1 MSRREEREE
10 RQEKDRRER
19 EDPLW
24 YKDAVLYEV
33 HVRAFADSDG
43 DGMGDFRGL
52 TAKLDYLEQLGVTA
66 IWLLPFYPS
75 PWRDDGYDIS
85 DYTSVHPAYGDLADF
100 KTFLREAHRRG
111 LKVITELVVNHT
123 SDQHP
128 WFERARRAE
137 PGSAARNV
145 YVWSDDPKKYAD
157 ARIIFKDF
165 EASNWTWDPV
175 ANAYYWHRFFH
186 HQPDL
191 NFDDPRV
198 HKSLFQALDF
208 WMELGVDGMR
218 LDAVPYLFEREG
230 TNCENLPETHDF
242 LRQLRAH
249 VDAHFKH
256 RMLLAEANQWP
267 DDSIAY
273 FGDGDECQMAFHFPV
288 MPRLFMAI
296 RLEDRF
302 PVIDILQQ
310 TPPIPESCQWA
321 TFLRNHDELTLEMV
335 TDEDRDYMYRV
346 YAQDPRA
353 RINLGIRRR
362 LAPLLGNDRRRI
374 ELMNGLLFSLPGAPV
389 LYYGD
394 EIGMGDNIYLGD
406 RNGVRTPMQ
415 WSSDRNAGFSR
426 ANPQRLYLPVIVD
439 AEYHYEA
446 VNVEAQHANQ
456 HSLLWWTRRL
466 IALRKRH
473 RAFSRGSLA
482 FLQPQNHR
490 VLAFLRQH
498 EGETILVVANLSRF
512 VQHADLNL
520 AAFDGATPVEL
531 FGRNRFPPIGKPCYP
546 LTLGPHSFYW
556 FALEPAATAGIER
569 AAGALPRIALDDF
582 EGGGWESVL
591 SGTGRARL
599 EAALPA
605 VLAARR
611 WFGGKARTVR
621 AVRLTEAVPLG
632 GRWVGDGA
640 DGEDGAFLALLD
652 VDYTETETESYALP
666 LAFASGARADAIQA
680 ASPQAV
686 VARLAGGEEAGILYD
701 ALFDPAFAQILFDA
715 IARRR
720 RFKGDDDESELTA
733 SPSAAFRRLSTE
745 AGAAAA
751 EPAVLGAE
759 QSNTS
764 VVFGD
769 RFILKLFRRLDEGIN
784 PDLEIGR
791 FLTEKAGFAH
801 TAPIAGAIELR
812 RPGFRE
818 PATVAVLHRFVAN
831 EGDAWR
837 YTLDVLGRFIERS
850 LAGPP
855 ADEPAAVGDAGEA
868 LLDLAER
875 QLPHAAQEILGSYS
889 ASIERLGE
897 RTAEL
902 HLALSSPAAAETPEL
917 APEPF
922 SLLYQRSLYQS
933 LRGAAGRT
941 LELLAQRTPSL
952 PAALRPAAAA
962 LLAGRE
968 RLLERFSGLLGAK
981 IETLRIRTHGD
992 YHLGQVLHTGRDF
1005 VILDFEGEPTR
1016 PLSERRLKR
1025 SALRDVAGMLRSL
1038 QYATHAALAEEL
1050 RRGAVPEGT
1059 LPAVER
1065 RLAAWERWA
1074 GAAFLGAYLRRA
1086 RAGGAA
1092 FLPASRADLALLLD
1106 VFLLEKAVY
1115 ELAYELNN
1123 RPDWAAIPLAGI
1135 ARLLALDMPSAPA
1148 APSRRSADAEP
1159 GADG

>member
-1 MSRREEREE
+1 MSRSEDRER
-10 RQEKDRRER
+10 RQR

-24 YKDAVLYEV
+24 YKDAILYEV
-33 HVRAFADSDG
+33 HVRAFVDSNG

-52 TAKLDYLEQLGVTA
+52 TAKLDYLAELGVTA
-66 IWLLPFYPS
+66 IWVLPFYPS

-85 DYTSVHPAYGDLADF
+85 DYVSVHPAYGNLADF
-100 KTFLREAHRRG
+100 KTLLREAHRRG

-128 WFERARRAE
+128 WFERARRAA
-137 PGSAARNV
+137 PGSAARNF
-145 YVWSDDPKKYAD
+145 YVWSDDPHKYAD

-165 EASNWTWDPV
+165 ESSNWSWDPV

-198 HKSLFQALDF
+198 HKALFQALDF
-208 WMELGVDGMR
+208 WMEMGVDGMR

-230 TNCENLPETHDF
+230 TNCENLPETHEF
-242 LRQLRAH
+242 LRRLRAH
-249 VDAHFKH
+249 VDSRFAG

-267 DDSIAY
+267 EDSIAY
-273 FGDGDECQMAFHFPV
+273 FGRGDECHMAFHFPV

-302 PVIDILQQ
+302 PVVDILQQ
-310 TPPIPESCQWA
+310 TPAIPASCQWA

-346 YAQDPRA
+346 YAEDPRA

-415 WSSDRNAGFSR
+415 WSADRNAGFSR
-426 ANPQRLYLPVIVD
+426 ANPQRLYLPVIVN

-446 VNVEAQHANQ
+446 VNVEAQQGNP

-473 RAFSRGSLA
+473 RAFSRGSLT
-482 FLQPQNHR
+482 FLTPQNHR
-490 VLAFLRQH
+490 VLAFVRRH
-498 EGETILVVANLSRF
+498 EEETILVVANLSRF
-512 VQHADLNL
+512 VQHVELDLEPY
-520 AAFDGATPVEL
+520 AGATPVEL
-531 FGRNRFPPIGKPCYP
+531 FGRNRFPRVERRLYP
-546 LTLGPHSFYW
+546 MTLGPHSFFW
-556 FALEPAATAGIER
+556 FALEAVPAGRSAVAGGPAAA
-569 AAGALPRIALDDF
+569 RIALDDF

-591 SGTGRARL
+591 EGGGRSRL

-605 VLAARR
+605 VLAGRR

-621 AVRLTEAVPLG
+621 SVRLTETVPLAGRDLTGPAG
-632 GRWVGDGA
+632 GAV
-640 DGEDGAFLALLD
+640 LALVD
-652 VDYTETETESYALP
+652 VDYTEGEPESYALP
-666 LAFASGARADAIQA
+666 LAFATGERAAELA
-680 ASPQAV
+680 EHAPQAI
-686 VARLAGGEEAGILYD
+686 VAELQGEESGL
-701 ALFDPAFAQILFDA
+701 LFDA
-715 IARRR
+715 LYDPDFARGLLEAIERRR
-720 RFKGDDDESELTA
+720 RFKAEDGPGSELYAYATPA
-733 SPSAAFRRLSTE
+733 LRQLAERGEGRGR
-745 AGAAAA
+745 GAA
-751 EPAVLGAE
+751 PAVLQAE

-769 RFILKLFRRLDEGIN
+769 RLVLKLFRRLEEGTN

-791 FLTEKAGFAH
+791 FLTEKADFPH
-801 TAPIAGAIELR
+801 TPAVAGAIEIHRLDR
-812 RPGFRE
+812 RE
-818 PATVAVLHRFVAN
+818 PATVAVLQAYVTN

-837 YTLDVLGRFIERS
+837 LTLDSLGRFIERS
-850 LAGPP
+850 LTSS
-855 ADEPAAVGDAGEA
+855 ADDGEA
-868 LLDLAER
+868 PAGTLLDLAN
-875 QLPHAAQEILGSYS
+875 QDLPPHFQEAAGQVLGTYRAS
-889 ASIERLGE
+889 AELLGE

-902 HLALSSPAAAETPEL
+902 HLALASQPEAAGF

-933 LRGAAGRT
+933 LRAAAGRT
-941 LELLAQRTPSL
+941 LELLAQRAPDL
-952 PAALRPAAAA
+952 PAPLRPAAAD
-962 LLAGRE
+962 LLAARE
-968 RLLERFSGLLGAK
+968 RLVERFAPLLGGK
-981 IETLRIRTHGD
+981 IEATRIRTHGD
-992 YHLGQVLHTGRDF
+992 YHLGQVLFTGRDF
-1005 VILDFEGEPTR
+1005 VILDFEGEPAR

-1025 SALRDVAGMLRSL
+1025 SPLRDVAGMLRSF
-1038 QYATHAALAEEL
+1038 QYAAHAALLENV
-1050 RRGAVPEGT
+1050 RRGVVGEGARAAV
-1059 LPAVER
+1059 AA

-1086 RAGGAA
+1086 RAAGAS
-1092 FLPASRADLALLLD
+1092 FLPASQGDLGLLLD

-1115 ELAYELNN
+1115 ELGYELNN
-1123 RPDWAAIPLAGI
+1123 RPDWVGIPLAGI
-1135 ARLLALDMPSAPA
+1135 QRMMGPQADSPA
-1148 APSRRSADAEP
+1148 AGSPARRAE
-1159 GADG
+1159 